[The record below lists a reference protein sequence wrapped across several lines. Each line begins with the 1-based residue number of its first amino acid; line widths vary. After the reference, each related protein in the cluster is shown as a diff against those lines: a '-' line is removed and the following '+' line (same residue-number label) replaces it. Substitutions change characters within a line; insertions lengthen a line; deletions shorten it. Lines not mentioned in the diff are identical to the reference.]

1 MNPLTVIYWTR
12 ALLGI
17 VAALIC
23 TLFIGILGDISIF
36 NGISIALLIYII
48 SYYIYK
54 PLFLS
59 KVEKSSKL
67 FSQGVGVYF
76 LTWIVMFTLF
86 FTLLGP
92 SITITNPAENT
103 VFRPGDRV
111 TVGATITNQFGVPFS
126 GAIITFTTPSNA
138 TVQARVLNM
147 TEISSS
153 GMYSATYNIT
163 SSDPTGP
170 WTITVQALIGVRYR
184 QDSVTVSIEAGS

>member
-1 MNPLTVIYWTR
+1 MNPLNVIYWTR

-36 NGISIALLIYII
+36 NGISIALLVYIV

-54 PLFLS
+54 PLFIS

-92 SITITNPAENT
+92 SITMTSPAANT
-103 VFRPGDRV
+103 VFTVGNTV
-111 TVGATITNQFGVPFS
+111 TVSATITNQFGAPFS

-147 TEISSS
+147 TETSSS
-153 GMYSATYNIT
+153 GKYSATYNIT

-184 QDSVTVSIEAGS
+184 QHSVTVSIEAGS